1 MNSLEKK
8 SFYSFLGLYILSSL
22 IFILVS
28 AYWYYS
34 AQKASLESNDY
45 YTLQHRADTIS
56 REIITSYMQGKPLPT
71 IPESKRD
78 KVTLVNT
85 KGEVVTRHALGVD
98 SEGHITRT
106 PSHYDITAL
115 HDGYSVTTHSSILIS
130 SAPQKHHN
138 IAFVIIESYTLE
150 SALISLKAFVFATM
164 VILFLLILVVAWVL
178 SKIFMRPIH
187 QKVKQI
193 EQFIQDISHELNTPI
208 TALQMSSKRALQKK
222 VYDEKILTNISIST
236 KQLYTIY
243 QSLIY
248 LNFTSPE
255 QKEQKVDLKPLL
267 EESISF
273 YSELSRAKH
282 IEIVSEL
289 SSSHMTIVTERA
301 RLLFSNL
308 ISNAIKYSMPET
320 TITIV
325 LKEGFFSIKDEGVG
339 IEEKKLRE
347 IFKPYERSSDIAGGF
362 GVGLSIVAQICK
374 EFDITIDVTSEL
386 GKGSCFTLKW

>member
-1 MNSLEKK
+1 MSEGKAIALNSLEKK
-8 SFYSFLGLYILSSL
+8 SFYSFLGLYIGSSILFVLLSGYWYYVAQKNAIESNTYYKLRHLSEQISSAIINAQMRGTTLSL
-22 IFILVS
+22 PTVDPEFSYALISTQNKLIKGSLLKGIDINGNAYYEKDGHMILVS
-28 AYWYYS
+28 DGP
-34 AQKASLESNDY
+34 LEHLNIKY
-45 YTLQHRADTIS
+45 
-56 REIITSYMQGKPLPT
+56 
-71 IPESKRD
+71 
-78 KVTLVNT
+78 V
-85 KGEVVTRHALGVD
+85 VVT
-98 SEGHITRT
+98 
-106 PSHYDITAL
+106 
-115 HDGYSVTTHSSILIS
+115 TTQYHHLLQKLKELVLTMMAAIILM
-130 SAPQKHHN
+130 
-138 IAFVIIESYTLE
+138 II
-150 SALISLKAFVFATM
+150 F
-164 VILFLLILVVAWVL
+164 VAWVL
-178 SKIFMRPIH
+178 ARIFMRPIH
-187 QKVKQI
+187 QKVEQI

-255 QKEQKVDLKPLL
+255 QKAQKVDLKPLL

-320 TITIV
+320 TITIA
-325 LKEGFFSIKDEGVG
+325 LKEGFFSIRDEGVG
-339 IEEKKLRE
+339 IEKKKLRE